1 MKHYKSYIFK
11 NKALIIFAI
20 FSILIPLSVVFGE
33 GEAKKDTGFIY
44 KINNPREPFMPLVS
58 ADGTVVNLEPQSDI
72 SDIHLEGIIFDPG
85 GKSYAVINGNV
96 IAENDS
102 VGNFK
107 LKEIKK
113 DKIILQNGENTHII
127 ELIKEDAGEK
137 KL

>member
-1 MKHYKSYIFK
+1 MKYYKPYILK
-11 NKALIIFAI
+11 NNAMIILVI
-20 FSILIPLSVVFGE
+20 LSILIPVSVVFGE
-33 GEAKKDTGFIY
+33 EEPKKEAGFTY
-44 KINNPREPFMPLVS
+44 TINNTREPFMPLVS
-58 ADGTVVNLEPQSDI
+58 ADGTIVNLEPQSDI
-72 SDIHLEGIIFDPG
+72 ADIHLEGIIFDPG

-96 IAENDS
+96 IAENDL

-137 KL
+137 N